1 MLSVLP
7 KIAISEV
14 SDSVNFSGGI
24 LRSDFVLN
32 EFVSS
37 VVVSEIFAATSV
49 TRARADVA
57 YCIHALSRRLHKTR
71 NWTVLIDY
79 YSLLCFLITWS
90 LVLSLGLLQQ
100 VALKTLIVIHRLL
113 REGDPTF
120 REELLNFSQRGRI
133 LQLSNFKDD
142 SSPIG

>member
-24 LRSDFVLN
+24 LRSGFILN

-71 NWTVLIDY
+71 TWTVLIDY
-79 YSLLCFLITWS
+79 YSLLCFLITW
-90 LVLSLGLLQQ
+90 
-100 VALKTLIVIHRLL
+100 VASTGCFENTNCDTSASKGR
-113 REGDPTF
+113 RS
-120 REELLNFSQRGRI
+120 NFQRGTIEFFAERAD
-133 LQLSNFKDD
+133 FATF
-142 SSPIG
+142 

>member
-1 MLSVLP
+1 M
-7 KIAISEV
+7 I
-14 SDSVNFSGGI
+14 
-24 LRSDFVLN
+24 
-32 EFVSS
+32 
-37 VVVSEIFAATSV
+37 VVAEIFAATAV

-71 NWTVLIDY
+71 NWTVPICFETLFESKKLIALFV
-79 YSLLCFLITWS
+79 YSLS
-90 LVLSLGLLQQ
+90 LQ

-113 REGDPTF
+113 REGDSTF

-142 SSPIG
+142 SSPIGEL